1 MSDSADS
8 DQKSTRLPLSVLPLA
23 LTYLAIALNMTIASV
38 ALPTISTELQ
48 ATADQLAW
56 IVNATPMTS
65 AALIL
70 FAGAWSDRVG
80 RKRMLMIGNI
90 VFLIS
95 AILSGMT
102 NSVEIL
108 ILLRALTGV
117 GSALAMPAAMALTF
131 DVTRGTNQRTA
142 VGIMGGTQAI
152 GALLG
157 PLVGGA
163 ALVTFGWHAAFWS
176 VAPMLVLALVLN
188 FALLPK
194 DEPAP
199 RQPLDSPGAALTA
212 VAGVAFLYAAVS
224 VASSPDV
231 WVWVAVAVGVI
242 ATVALVVWE
251 RRVDQPL
258 FDPTIVKRRTFLI
271 PTLTVFTVQFT
282 LGGLLFLNTQYV
294 QLVLGFS
301 ALAAGLFLMPALLM
315 WTVSSATAGVTAK
328 RFGARNVTA
337 ISLVITGVGL
347 VLTSSGGRYP
357 FYPVL
362 ILGLIL
368 TGVMGVAPA
377 LMTHASVSN
386 YPEDRRSVGSAING
400 MAMRFGLAFGVAA
413 YGTLLAVKYRTDLSP
428 ATAGLSEQDVL
439 DATQSIGGALNVA
452 QRLDVAGLAN
462 AARDAYVAGFR
473 LTLIL
478 AGIVL
483 VVLAAIVWRWLPRS
497 VEAGSQVDAEA
508 QP

>member
-1 MSDSADS
+1 
-8 DQKSTRLPLSVLPLA
+8 
-23 LTYLAIALNMTIASV
+23 MT
-38 ALPTISTELQ
+38 
-48 ATADQLAW
+48 D
-56 IVNATPMTS
+56 
-65 AALIL
+65 
-70 FAGAWSDRVG
+70 
-80 RKRMLMIGNI
+80 
-90 VFLIS
+90 
-95 AILSGMT
+95 
-102 NSVEIL
+102 SVEVL

-131 DVTRGTNQRTA
+131 DVTRGTSQRTA

-163 ALVTFGWHAAFWS
+163 ALVAFGWHAAFWS
-176 VAPMLVLALVLN
+176 VVPMLVLALVLN
-188 FALLPK
+188 VVLLPG

-199 RQPLDSPGAALTA
+199 RHTLDSVGAALTA
-212 VAGVAFLYAAVS
+212 IAGVAFLYAAVS
-224 VASSPDV
+224 IASTPDR
-231 WVWVAVAVGVI
+231 WVWLAVVAGMLTTAL
-242 ATVALVVWE
+242 LVVWE
-251 RRVDQPL
+251 RRVDRPL
-258 FDPTIVKRRTFLI
+258 FDPAIIRDRTFI
-271 PTLTVFTVQFT
+271 IATLTVFMVQFT

-301 ALAAGLFLMPALLM
+301 ALAAGLFLMPALVM

-337 ISLVITGVGL
+337 VSLVITGIGL
-347 VLTSSGGRYP
+347 ALTSSGGRQP

-386 YPEDRRSVGSAING
+386 YPEEQRSVGSAING

-413 YGTLLAVKYRTDLSP
+413 YGTLLAVTYRRDLMP
-428 ATAGLSEQDVL
+428 ATAGLSPQEAL
-439 DATQSIGGALNVA
+439 DATQSIGSALTVA
-452 QRLDVAGLAN
+452 QRTDAAGLAN
-462 AARDAYVAGFR
+462 AAKDAYAAGFQI
-473 LTLIL
+473 TLIL

-483 VVLAAIVWRWLPRS
+483 MVVAAIVWRWLPDRRDTGS
-497 VEAGSQVDAEA
+497 DINVEVHHG
-508 QP
+508 